1 MEPIVSIIVPIYN
14 VERYINKCINSI
26 LSQTFKK
33 FELIL
38 VDDGSPDSCGEIC
51 DKYAELDYRI
61 KVIHKKNGGL
71 SSARNAGIDIA
82 QGKYI
87 GFIDSDDWIKND
99 MYEFLYKTIIKYD
112 ADISICD
119 FIKFN
124 ENYDLCFKEDSGK
137 NIEIWNNIE
146 ALEKLNTDDCGKIV
160 VTWNKLYK
168 KELWSD
174 IRFPEGRIHEDVFT
188 MHKIL
193 FKTNRIV
200 NTNKVLYGYLQRSSS
215 IIGTKFSLKKLD
227 YIDGLRERIKFYRKN
242 NLKKLEQ
249 STRFILCCS
258 ISDYYYTLKN
268 SNIKNKYIYMES
280 LYKVFNKNYLILRK
294 YKIRISIKENIILKI
309 FKYNPNLFVKILNI
323 KKSI

>member
-1 MEPIVSIIVPIYN
+1 MKPIVSIIVPIYN
-14 VERYINKCINSI
+14 VERYINKCIDSI

-38 VDDGSPDSCGEIC
+38 VDDGSPDSCGEMC
-51 DKYAELDYRI
+51 DKYAKLDYRI

-99 MYEFLYKTIIKYD
+99 MYESLYKAIIKYD

-124 ENYDLCFKEDSGK
+124 ENYDLSFKEDSRK

-146 ALEKLNTDDCGKIV
+146 ALEKLNTDNCGKIV
-160 VTWNKLYK
+160 IAWNKLYK

-193 FKTNRIV
+193 FKANRVV
-200 NTNKVLYGYLQRSSS
+200 NTNKILYGYLQRSSS

-227 YIDGLRERIKFYRKN
+227 YIDGLRERINFYRKN
-242 NLKKLEQ
+242 NLKKLEED
-249 STRFILCCS
+249 TRVILCCS
-258 ISDYYYTLKN
+258 IRDYYCKLRN
-268 SNIKNKYIYMES
+268 SNIENKEKYLKFLHALFNSNYM
-280 LYKVFNKNYLILRK
+280 ILK
-294 YKIRISIKENIILKI
+294 KSNITVSIKQNIVMKI
-309 FKYNPNLFVKILNI
+309 FKYNPNLYVKLKNIL
-323 KKSI
+323 